1 MTRYHNVAFR
11 RCIVATIE
19 NEEALAEGEAALRPM
34 DKITF
39 ARARALLGKSQK
51 ELAQLLGVSLK
62 AVESY
67 EQGWR
72 NIPSTVERMVYFLL
86 FKLNQ
91 EAFEPVAPCW
101 TLTSCPEEA
110 RRDCVAHVVGEGHF
124 CWFFTGGLCA
134 SARASGEGERHCY
147 RCAVFIKLKNL
158 VEQLAGGQ
166 GAPAPAGADA
176 SANDAAL

>member
-1 MTRYHNVAFR
+1 MTRYHSVAFGR
-11 RCIVATIE
+11 RIVATID
-19 NEEALAEGEAALRPM
+19 NETTPLGGEAALRPM
-34 DKITF
+34 DKGTF
-39 ARARALLGKSQK
+39 ARTRALLGKSQK
-51 ELAQLLGVSLK
+51 DLARLLGVSLK

-72 NIPSTVERMVYFLL
+72 NIPTNVERLLYFLL

-91 EAFEPVAPCW
+91 EAFDPVAPCW
-101 TLTSCPEEA
+101 AQTSCPEAA

-134 SARASGEGERHCY
+134 SARASGEGELHCY
-147 RCAVFIKLKNL
+147 RCEVFIKLKDL
-158 VEQLAGGQ
+158 VERLAGEKA
-166 GAPAPAGADA
+166 APAPAGADV